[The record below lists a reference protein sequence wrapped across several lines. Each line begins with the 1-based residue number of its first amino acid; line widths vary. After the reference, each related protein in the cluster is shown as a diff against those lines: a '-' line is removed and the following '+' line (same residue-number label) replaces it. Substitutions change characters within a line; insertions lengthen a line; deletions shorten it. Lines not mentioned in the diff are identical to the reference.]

1 MEISVTDKNGNEV
14 HPAGAIRSIIDENKA
29 FRARLAE
36 VEAQRDM
43 FAAIGKEF
51 CERAERGE
59 IRSKYTYRKL
69 KEALAKLEARDE

>member
-1 MEISVTDKNGNEV
+1 MEGTYHDNFEGHTNTPMEKLRI
-14 HPAGAIRSIIDENKA
+14 
-29 FRARLAE
+29 RLAE

-69 KEALAKLEARDE
+69 KEALAKLEAPDE